1 MDTLINQYIPSQFPS
16 FYNGPEGN
24 TYVSFVKA
32 YYEFLEQSN
41 NVIYHSRNLQN
52 YNDIDQTPDEFL
64 QYFKDQYLGSLP
76 ADIMVN
82 ERLLIK
88 HIQDLW
94 RATGTKKGYE
104 LLFRILF
111 NEDIEFY
118 YPGQNL
124 FKPSNNTWV
133 ENGYIEVSDNPY
145 LPQLIGTTI
154 YSASTGSN
162 AVVEDFNVIT
172 VNNKIINVLILSKI
186 NGSFKYGDYI
196 LSESISELIISNSP
210 RVTGSLSAVSIIE
223 GGGQF
228 NVGDIVNIA
237 GSGTSGLGRVSSV
250 ISQNGKVIFNLVDG
264 GDGFTLNPQIQVTG
278 GGGTGATFA
287 VGSIIDQKV
296 YLINLDVI
304 NDYYNTQ
311 LDNASEGFTLNI
323 SNATGSFTVGE
334 TVNSTANG
342 IELDFSY
349 ISGNNLTQF
358 EYLSNTTLGISNLQ
372 VILVDNPNYVRLTG
386 PQAQLTNAN
395 LVSGIILNG
404 SLSSIK
410 INCVIPV
417 MMYNANATI
426 TFANSSVLLV
436 NNPNGYFLTTANVH
450 GQTSLKTAYI
460 NSVVRDTNWLF
471 PVGVNTNFDS
481 TISQVLTYETLV
493 AGKISSLTRE
503 NPGDLYSSNPIVSI
517 QEPLI
522 YQLEIPDGRGGFL
535 GGDAN
540 VAAIANNLSG
550 IATSIQVIESG
561 YGFDPGDP
569 LAIYGNGQ
577 IYATGTAVVDGTGI
591 TQGYWKNNQSF
602 PSDTTYIQDSFY
614 YQTFAYEILAP
625 RMLNTYE
632 KFVTDIVHPVQMKL
646 FGRLLIRDVQ
656 NANTQLIS
664 S

>member
-250 ISQNGKVIFNLVDG
+250 ISQNGKVIFNFVDG
-264 GDGFTLNPQIQVTG
+264 GDGFTLNPQTQVTG

>member
-250 ISQNGKVIFNLVDG
+250 ISQNGKVIFNFVDG

-471 PVGVNTNFDS
+471 PVVVNTNFDS

>member
-186 NGSFKYGDYI
+186 NGSFKYGDHI

-602 PSDTTYIQDSFY
+602 PSDTTFIQDSFY

>member
-250 ISQNGKVIFNLVDG
+250 ISQNGKVIFNFVDG